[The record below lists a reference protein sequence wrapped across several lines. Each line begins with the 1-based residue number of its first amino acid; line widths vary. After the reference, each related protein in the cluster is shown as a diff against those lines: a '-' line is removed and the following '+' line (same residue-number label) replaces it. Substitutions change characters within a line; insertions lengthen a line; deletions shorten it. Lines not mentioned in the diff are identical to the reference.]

1 MKPRMPKKFLD
12 IRGSALVELAILLP
26 FLVLMVVGVFDFSR
40 AIHAKNI
47 ITNMSREGTNLAA
60 RSGLDATKA
69 QEIMNS
75 LSYTAQPLNMDANGM
90 MYISVVQG
98 TGTTGSVVPRI
109 TTQYGWKNRTAP
121 ASRIGSVG
129 NNAVGL
135 GPLSLTNGLSSGEV
149 VYVVEVFYRY
159 RSVFFS
165 YLGLDRQMYS
175 MTVF

>member
-1 MKPRMPKKFLD
+1 MKPRMPVKLPD
-12 IRGSALVELAILLP
+12 VRGTALVELAILLP

-60 RSGLDATKA
+60 RSGLDSTKA
-69 QEIMNS
+69 QEIMNT
-75 LSYTAQPLNMDANGM
+75 LSYTSQPLNMDANGM

-98 TGTTGSVVPRI
+98 TGATGSVVPRI
-109 TTQYGWKNRTAP
+109 TTRYGWKNRTNP
-121 ASRIGSVG
+121 ASSIGPVNG
-129 NNAVGL
+129 NAVGL

-159 RSVFFS
+159 RSVFFR
-165 YLGLDRQMYS
+165 YLGFDKQMYS
-175 MTVF
+175 LSVF